1 MSHLSV
7 LRSTISLK
15 RSPANIRAVSGDLFD
30 LLGDIALRFDA
41 TGHLTYAN
49 LMATELLGDRLTIGA
64 PWREFMSQVAPRL
77 AEGLPGAVPSAITKQ
92 GHWRGRVKLID
103 SAGHGE
109 VFTGTIAVDNRMSD
123 PPSATPSGYF
133 AIFRTLGEA
142 RRREQAERELAYRDE
157 FVARLGHELRTP
169 LNAVLGFAQLLELEE
184 LDRDQRDGIERIL
197 TAGRHMQALLD
208 DVLDLARVR
217 TGGVDLDVGPVRV
230 LEVVRGVVDLIQ
242 PLADKRG
249 IRRYVQP
256 ADDVVALLDRRRL
269 WQVLL
274 NLIGNAVKYGREG
287 GTLRVGVI
295 AKENDRLLIEV
306 ADDGPGIE
314 DEQLERLFRPFE
326 RLGAERTGVE
336 GTGLGLALSLAL
348 TTAMGGTLSASSR
361 LGAGSTFTLELEA
374 VGSGGLAELSAE
386 GSDGSQAA
394 AVVLHI
400 GADPAAQALVAQALR
415 SRLSA
420 EVVSVSRAAHAL
432 DAVHRKQPAVIVLD
446 ADLPDAVGT
455 ELLHRLGSDPLS
467 ALLPKIVLSEDSDP
481 RVHLRLRA
489 AGAHQVAQLPL
500 DVRAFV
506 DAVGELLRRNT
517 L

>member
-1 MSHLSV
+1 M
-7 LRSTISLK
+7 
-15 RSPANIRAVSGDLFD
+15 SGDLFD

-41 TGHLTYAN
+41 AGTLTYAN
-49 LMATELLGDRLTIGA
+49 VAAIELLGDRITVGA
-64 PWREFMSQVAPRL
+64 PWREFLSQVAPGLSER
-77 AEGLPGAVPSAITKQ
+77 LPGSVPAEIATH
-92 GHWRGRVKLID
+92 GHWRGRVKLVD
-103 SAGHGE
+103 PDGSGE
-109 VFTGTIAVDNRMSD
+109 VFTATIAVDNRLGD
-123 PPSATPSGYF
+123 RPSGTQNGYF
-133 AIFRTLGEA
+133 AIFRSLGET
-142 RRREQAERELAYRDE
+142 RRREHAERELAYRDE

-184 LDRDQRDGIERIL
+184 LERDQRDGIERIL

-230 LEVVRGVVDLIQ
+230 LEVVRGLVDLIQ

-249 IRRYVQP
+249 IRRYIDP

-274 NLIGNAVKYGREG
+274 NLMGNAVKYGREG
-287 GTLRVGVI
+287 GTLRVGVV
-295 AKENDRLLIEV
+295 AKAGDRLHIEV

-314 DEQLERLFRPFE
+314 AEQLERLFRPFE
-326 RLGAERTGVE
+326 RLGAEHTGVE
-336 GTGLGLALSLAL
+336 GSGLGLALSLAL

-361 LGAGSTFTLELEA
+361 LGAGSTFTLDLEA
-374 VGSGGLAELSAE
+374 VTEGGLAELAVE
-386 GSDGSQAA
+386 PSDNSQAA

-420 EVVSVSRAAHAL
+420 EVVSVSRAALAL

-506 DAVGELLRRNT
+506 DAVGELLRRTT

>member
-7 LRSTISLK
+7 RRSTISLK

-49 LMATELLGDRLTIGA
+49 LMATELLGDRIAIGA
-64 PWREFMSQVAPRL
+64 PWREFIALVAPRL
-77 AEGLPGAVPSAITKQ
+77 SEGLPGTVPAAITSH

-103 SAGHGE
+103 AAGHGE
-109 VFTGTIAVDNRMSD
+109 VFSGTVAVDNRMGD
-123 PPSATPSGYF
+123 RPSGTPSGYF
-133 AIFRTLGEA
+133 AIFRSLGEA
-142 RRREQAERELAYRDE
+142 RRREHAERELAYRDE

-184 LDRDQRDGIERIL
+184 LERDQRDGIERIL

-361 LGAGSTFTLELEA
+361 LGAGSTFTLDLEA

-386 GSDGSQAA
+386 PSQDSPA

-400 GADPAAQALVAQALR
+400 GADPAARALVAQALR

-420 EVVSVSRAAHAL
+420 EVVSVSRAALAL
-432 DAVHRKQPAVIVLD
+432 DAVHRKQPAVIVMD

-506 DAVGELLRRNT
+506 DAVGGLLRRST
-517 L
+517 T

>member
-1 MSHLSV
+1 M
-7 LRSTISLK
+7 
-15 RSPANIRAVSGDLFD
+15 RADLFD
-30 LLGDIALRFDA
+30 WLGDVTLSFNAAGKLDRCNPA
-41 TGHLTYAN
+41 A
-49 LMATELLGDRLTIGA
+49 AELLGRPGLGES
-64 PWREFMSQVAPRL
+64 WQSVLESVAPGWTEEARTSLPTAL
-77 AEGLPGAVPSAITKQ
+77 ASD
-92 GHWRGRVKLID
+92 GHWRGRLRLSD
-103 SAGHGE
+103 GHGHGDLFDAT
-109 VFTGTIAVDNRMSD
+109 VVADPDGTGVGGYLVVMRSLSD
-123 PPSATPSGYF
+123 S
-133 AIFRTLGEA
+133 
-142 RRREQAERELAYRDE
+142 RRREHAERELEARDE

-184 LDRDQRDGIERIL
+184 LERDQRDGIERIL

-249 IRRYVQP
+249 IRRYIEP

-287 GTLRVGVI
+287 GTLRVGVS
-295 AKENDRLLIEV
+295 ARGSDRIRIEV
-306 ADDGPGIE
+306 EDDGPGIE
-314 DEQLERLFRPFE
+314 STQLARLFRPFE

-348 TTAMGGTLSASSR
+348 TTAMGGTLSATSR
-361 LGAGSTFTLELEA
+361 LGSGSTFALDLEA
-374 VGSGGLAELSAE
+374 VGTAVLAELSGDEA
-386 GSDGSQAA
+386 SRTSA
-394 AVVLHI
+394 AVVLHV
-400 GADPAAQALVAQALR
+400 GADPAAQALVSQALR
-415 SRLSA
+415 SRLA
-420 EVVSVSRAAHAL
+420 VEVVSVNRAALAL
-432 DAVHRKQPAVIVLD
+432 SAIQRRQPAVVILD
-446 ADLPDAVGT
+446 AELPDAVGT
-455 ELLHRLGSDPLS
+455 ELLHRLSGDPLS
-467 ALLPKIVLSEDSDP
+467 ALVPKIVLSVDSDP

-506 DAVGELLRRNT
+506 ETVRGLLHT
-517 L
+517 HPPAPVD